1 MHVRV
6 DRLGGFGVFE
16 MRVPLPFGMNVA
28 EKHKAQTHAREEQQN
43 VRNDALSR
51 ALRAHHFGE
60 ETAKRDE
67 EKGRGRGGED
77 VREIRRVREKEAA
90 RRTACK
96 GRRRGNEKDRDRAAP
111 GPAQRP
117 NERHGARLLGNFVE
131 QHRRRGEPSE
141 RTAHLESPRHDNPV
155 DEAVK

>member
-90 RRTACK
+90 RRTA
-96 GRRRGNEKDRDRAAP
+96 
-111 GPAQRP
+111 
-117 NERHGARLLGNFVE
+117 
-131 QHRRRGEPSE
+131 
-141 RTAHLESPRHDNPV
+141 
-155 DEAVK
+155 